1 MQDTQV
7 PPDSALVDVEALLQ
21 ASNPGSAFLQ
31 STVSPF
37 VLVTNMAIGIV
48 LALILQWLY
57 KRHSST
63 WSNHGNF
70 AKVFPILVVT
80 TILIITIV
88 KSSLALSLGLVG
100 ALSIVRFRTPIKEPE
115 ELAFIFICI
124 AIGLGLGAS
133 QTLATLVGSAV
144 VFATIAL
151 AGARQMQEPSKN
163 MYLSVAWAGNGK
175 SPGDKLLALNTVMGE
190 HTHACDLRRVDA
202 RDDGLEASYVVE
214 FDSQDRLA
222 TMMERLKR
230 DDDSVELTFIDQGR
244 LDSR

>member
-21 ASNPGSAFLQ
+21 ASDPASAFLQ

-37 VLVTNMAIGIV
+37 VLVINMAIGIL
-48 LALILQWLY
+48 LALTLQWLY

-63 WSNHGNF
+63 WSNHSNF

-144 VFATIAL
+144 VFGTIAF
-151 AGARQMQEPSKN
+151 AGARQAQEPGKN
-163 MYLSVAWAGNGK
+163 MYLSVAWGGNGQG
-175 SPGDKLLALNTVMGE
+175 PGDKLMALNALMGE
-190 HTHACDLRRVDA
+190 HTHSCDLRRVDA
-202 RDDGLEASYVVE
+202 RDDGLEASYMVE
-214 FDSQDRLA
+214 FESQDRLA
-222 TMMERLKR
+222 NMMESLKR
-230 DDDSVELTFIDQGR
+230 GEDSLELTFIDQGR